1 MRGKP
6 RGSVI
11 GLLKHRDD
19 QRDQNTSAMLEVI
32 QILQSEKP
40 NTKWTYKDIW
50 SRAGLR
56 SPNSLSS
63 PWNAHIRAE
72 IDSHNQLV
80 STSRSERPCAGLS
93 KAERDVAGRLR
104 AELKVCK
111 AQRDDALA
119 LIAQFASDADFFKKQ
134 CDDLK
139 TTVARLKKPS
149 IGQPR

>member
-19 QRDQNTSAMLEVI
+19 QREQNTSAMLEVI
-32 QILQSEKP
+32 QLLQSEKP

-56 SPNSLSS
+56 SPNSLAS

-80 STSRSERPCAGLS
+80 LSSRSARPYSGLT
-93 KAERDVAGRLR
+93 KAERDVVGLLR
-104 AELKVCK
+104 AELKLCK
-111 AQRDDALA
+111 AQRNDALA
-119 LIAQFASDADFFKKQ
+119 LIAQFAADADFFKRQ
-134 CDDLK
+134 CDDLNK
-139 TTVARLKKPS
+139 KVERLKKPL

>member
-32 QILQSEKP
+32 QILHSEKP

-56 SPNSLSS
+56 SPNSLAS

-80 STSRSERPCAGLS
+80 SISTSERPCAGLT

-104 AELKVCK
+104 EELKVCK

-119 LIAQFASDADFFKKQ
+119 LIAQFAADADFFKKQ

-139 TTVARLKKPS
+139 KTVARLKKPS

>member
-6 RGSVI
+6 RGSII
-11 GLLKHRDD
+11 GLLRHRDD
-19 QRDQNTSAMLEVI
+19 QRDQNTSAMVEVI
-32 QILQSEKP
+32 QLLQSEKP
-40 NTKWTYKDIW
+40 NIKWTYKDVW
-50 SRAGLR
+50 SRAGLK

-80 STSRSERPCAGLS
+80 SSSISADPYGGLT
-93 KAERDVAGRLR
+93 KAERDVVGLLR

-119 LIAQFASDADFFKKQ
+119 RIAQFAADADFFKKQ

-139 TTVARLKKPS
+139 KAVARLKSRS
-149 IGQPR
+149 IAQHG